1 VISVGPLR
9 FVPLL
14 LLSLACDRVPLTDF
28 ALNAT
33 DRGKGLV
40 QRVLL
45 GRLIDCP
52 DGIALC
58 SGGVV
63 KASRLATV
71 GLPCHRAGSTCACP
85 WDEIGICPAGCV
97 SDGLQVAM
105 DRTLAAV
112 QLCAPASSPFASTSG
127 ISIAG
132 GAAAAPC
139 EESELYRCIGGIV
152 IDCAARRVVAP
163 CPHGCF
169 AEGAFVREDASVCRE
184 AAFAI
189 LCSR

>member
-1 VISVGPLR
+1 MTSVGPLR
-9 FVPLL
+9 FVPAL
-14 LLSLACDRVPLTDF
+14 LLSLGCDRVPLTDF
-28 ALNAT
+28 TLNAPE
-33 DRGKGLV
+33 RGKGLV
-40 QRVLL
+40 QSVLP

-52 DGIALC
+52 DGIARC

-63 KASRLATV
+63 EASRLATV
-71 GLPCHRAGSTCACP
+71 GLPCHSAGSTCACP

-97 SDGLQVAM
+97 SDGLEVAI

-112 QLCAPASSPFASTSG
+112 QLCAPASPAFDSTTE
-127 ISIAG
+127 ISIAA
-132 GAAAAPC
+132 GATAAPC
-139 EESELYRCIGGIV
+139 EESELYRCVGGIV
-152 IDCAARRVVAP
+152 IDCAAHRVVAP

-169 AEGAFVREDASVCRE
+169 AEGAFVDEDASVCRE